1 MKNFSFKTI
10 WPHIIAV
17 AAFFTIT
24 MIYLDPLIPN
34 LFDSKGGK
42 QLKQSDI
49 TNFQGASKEIAD
61 YRTATGKEALWTNRM
76 FSGMPAYQISVSYAS
91 NLVKYID
98 KIFTLGLPHPA
109 GMVFLYFIG
118 FYILLLVMRVDYRL
132 SIVGAIAFAFSS
144 YFFIIIDVGHN
155 TKAHAIGYM
164 APVIAGIILTFRRKY
179 ILGGILTALFMSLE
193 LYCNHVQITYYM
205 LLIIAVLVIYEL
217 VKVIKAKEYKSF
229 IRSVIV
235 LTGVI
240 LIAMGTSFTNLWA
253 TYEYGKY
260 TTRGKSELTFDKEN
274 KTSGLDRD
282 YATDWSYG
290 KMETF
295 TLIIPDYMGGSSS
308 GDLSKNSDTYK
319 ALLENNVPAKSA
331 EKVIKGLP
339 LYWGPQDTT
348 SGPVYVGAIIAF
360 LFILGLFIVKGRYKW
375 WLLTATLLSIFLAWG
390 KNMMWFTNLFFDY
403 VPGYDKFRSVSMTL
417 VIAELCMPLL
427 GILALREIFNPEIP
441 KADKMKALKF
451 SGIITLGILIIFG
464 FFSGAFFDFVGSSDA
479 SMTSAGYPEWLVTA
493 IQSDRHGLVM
503 ADTFR
508 SLLFIA
514 FAFGFIVIYLSVINK
529 IKQAKVMNLTIGTVT
544 FLIGFLILVD
554 MWTIDKRYLKDE
566 NFVKKNKINSVFAKS
581 KADEYILTDTA
592 KYYRVLN
599 LANPF
604 NDAMTSYY
612 HNSIG
617 GYHGAKLKRYQ
628 ELIQYRL
635 SEEIANIKTA
645 FSAKSPDSALYVTL
659 KNLPVLNMLNTKY
672 LIYSSDYAPLINTDN
687 ALGNAWFVDKYTLVA
702 NADAEITAIEKFD
715 PANTAIVDTRYKD
728 YVSKLKLS
736 KDSTASVKLTSYSP
750 NDLKYSSTSAAEG
763 LAVFSEIYYDKGWDA
778 YIDGKKSDYIRVNYV
793 LRAMTI
799 PAGTHTIEWKFEPKV
814 FYTGEKVSLAFNILL
829 IIGVAGGLILEIRN
843 RSKQKKAV

>member
-1 MKNFSFKTI
+1 MKNFSFKSI
-10 WPHIIAV
+10 IPHLV
-17 AAFFTIT
+17 AILIFACIT
-24 MIYLDPLIPN
+24 MAYLSPLLN
-34 LFDSKGGK
+34 GK

-49 TNFQGASKEIAD
+49 TQFQGMSKEIAD
-61 YRTATGKEALWTNRM
+61 YRTETGKEALWTNRM
-76 FSGMPAYQISVSYAS
+76 FGGMPAYQISVIYSA

-109 GMVFLYFIG
+109 GLVFLYFIG

-144 YFFIIIDVGHN
+144 FFFIIIDVGHN
-155 TKAHAIGYM
+155 TQAHAIGYI
-164 APVIAGIILTFRRKY
+164 APVIAGMILTFRGKY
-179 ILGGILTALFMSLE
+179 LLGGILTALFLSLE
-193 LYCNHVQITYYM
+193 LFCNHVQITYYM
-205 LLIIAVLVIYEL
+205 LLTIAILVIFEL
-217 VKVIKAKEYKSF
+217 VKVIKEKEYKPF
-229 IRSVIV
+229 IRSLIV
-235 LTGVI
+235 LAGVA
-240 LIAMGTSFTNLWA
+240 LIAVGTSFTNLWA

-274 KTSGLDRD
+274 QTSGLDRD

-295 TLIIPDYMGGSSS
+295 TLIIPNYMGGSSS
-308 GDLSKNSDTYK
+308 GDLSENSDTYK

-403 VPGYDKFRSVSMTL
+403 VPGYDKFRSVTMTL

-427 GILALREIFNPEIP
+427 ALLGLKEIFNPEIP
-441 KADKMKALKF
+441 RADKMKALKY
-451 SGIITLGILIIFG
+451 SGIISLGILVVFG
-464 FFSGAFFDFVGSSDA
+464 FFSGSYFDFVGSSDA
-479 SMTSAGYPEWLVTA
+479 SMTSAGYPDWLITA
-493 IQSDRHGLVM
+493 IQSDRHNLVM

-508 SLLFIA
+508 SLAYIVL
-514 FAFGFIVIYLSVINK
+514 AFGFIILFVLNK
-529 IKQAKVMNLTIGTVT
+529 IKNAGIIIAVLG
-544 FLIGFLILVD
+544 ILVLAD

-566 NFVKKNKINSVFAKS
+566 NFVTKSKMKSTFTKS

-612 HNSIG
+612 HNSLG

-628 ELIQYRL
+628 ELIQFRL
-635 SEEIANIKTA
+635 SEEITDIKTA

-659 KNLPVLNMLNTKY
+659 KNLPVINMLNTKY
-672 LIYSSDYAPLINTDN
+672 LIYSDDYAPLVNADN
-687 ALGNAWFVDKYTLVA
+687 ALGNAWFVNDYKLVA
-702 NADAEITAIEKFD
+702 NADSEIIALKSFD
-715 PANTAIVDTRYKD
+715 PVSTAIVDKRFED

-736 KDSTASVKLTSYSP
+736 KDSAATITLTSYSP

-763 LAVFSEIYYDKGWDA
+763 LAIFSEIYYDKGWDA
-778 YIDGKKSDYIRVNYV
+778 YIDGKKSDYIRANYI

-799 PAGTHTIEWKFEPKV
+799 PAGTHTIEWKFEPQV

-829 IIGVAGGLILEIRN
+829 IIGVIGGLILEIRN
-843 RSKQKKAV
+843 RGKEKKAAKQD